1 MSNRK
6 AAYLNDSQTTIKI
19 EDRSEVTQI
28 IGRSEVD
35 ARKYFYCAECDYKT
49 TLNRAMKT
57 HKRKKHA
64 SGIKTECVITIEKD
78 NKGKQK
84 CKIAERKDC
93 FACSHCDFRSEFKI
107 VMNRHRKFHEKQTLI
122 FACEK

>member
-35 ARKYFYCAECDYKT
+35 ARKYFFVQNVT
-49 TLNRAMKT
+49 
-57 HKRKKHA
+57 
-64 SGIKTECVITIEKD
+64 IK
-78 NKGKQK
+78 Q
-84 CKIAERKDC
+84 
-93 FACSHCDFRSEFKI
+93 H
-107 VMNRHRKFHEKQTLI
+107 
-122 FACEK
+122 